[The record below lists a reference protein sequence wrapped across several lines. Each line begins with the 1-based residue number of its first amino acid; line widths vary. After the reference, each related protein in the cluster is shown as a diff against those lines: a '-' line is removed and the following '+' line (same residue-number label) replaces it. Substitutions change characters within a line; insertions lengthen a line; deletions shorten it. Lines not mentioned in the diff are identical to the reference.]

1 MNSNRMDNRG
11 HRGYNNGYNN
21 DRRGGYNSN
30 NQSNNQNSNNNNRG
44 ENDNRRSNYNN
55 GHRYNNNSGGHN
67 NNRGYNN
74 QHNGNRGYGRNN
86 TRSYQARKY
95 QQHAEMFAQAGLPA
109 QSAKPYEN
117 RAKQDDLV
125 INQIGA
131 ASTLKEN
138 NEENNG
144 QLEKMGADWKES
156 VKRPST
162 DNRIRTE
169 DVTSTK
175 GTEFEDYCLS
185 RELLKGIIEYGWDK
199 PSPVQEESIP
209 IVQSGRDLLARA
221 KNGTGKSGAYL
232 IPVLDRI
239 NPDEDKIQAIILVP
253 TRELALQTSSTA
265 VSLSK
270 YKKLGV
276 MVTTGGTDLRKDI
289 LMLDNTVHVVIAT
302 PGRIL
307 DLMSKDIAKVQN
319 CNMIVLDEAD
329 KLLSDF
335 FRNVVESIIRQL
347 PPHRQILLFSAT
359 FPVMVKNF
367 MEKHMKRIYE
377 VNLMDELT
385 LRGVTQF
392 YAYVQERQK
401 VHCLNT
407 LFSKLKINQS
417 IIFCNSTQ
425 RVELLAKKITQ
436 LGYSCFYIHA
446 KMHQDHRNRVFHD
459 FRKGACRNLVCS
471 DLLTRGIDIQAVNVV
486 INFDFPKMAET
497 YLHRIGRSGR
507 FGHLGLAINL
517 ITYDDRYNLK
527 TIEEQLNT
535 DIKPIPNSI
544 EEQLYVADAHQQ
556 GTKVKYGINNV
567 NESDSEDDSDDESDE
582 PSNESTGD
590 KSEGDN

>member
-21 DRRGGYNSN
+21 DRRGGYNN
-30 NQSNNQNSNNNNRG
+30 NNNNQNSNNNNRG
-44 ENDNRRSNYNN
+44 ENENRRSNYNN
-55 GHRYNNNSGGHN
+55 NRYNNNSGGGHN

-138 NEENNG
+138 NNENNG

-567 NESDSEDDSDDESDE
+567 NESDSEDDSEDESDE

-590 KSEGDN
+590 KSEGEN